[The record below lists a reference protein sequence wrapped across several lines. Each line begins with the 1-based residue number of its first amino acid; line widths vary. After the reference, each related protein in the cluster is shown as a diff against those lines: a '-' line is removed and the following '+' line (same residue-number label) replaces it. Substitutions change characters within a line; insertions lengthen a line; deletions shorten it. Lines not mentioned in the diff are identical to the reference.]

1 MSRLYIAICLLM
13 LLCGG
18 TASADKA
25 TGKAAQAAQAI
36 IDSHDYVYGMG
47 SGTDRKEAMDKALGE
62 MVAQISVNVE
72 TSSTLSQT
80 EGSGGY
86 KSDMSSVVK
95 SYSVPTNLEGVET
108 LWLSEKAPDYKVMTY
123 LRRSQVDKIFE
134 RRRDNVAN
142 LAREAMRAEEAGKVD
157 LALRYLYQAYVL
169 LGSLPDA
176 GSLSVNIDG
185 TGHRLSTWIPEQMSD
200 ICAGV
205 KFGIAEMSKPD
216 EAGGRTISLMAH
228 YKDEHVR
235 SIGFSYWR
243 GAQGRSPIVTARD
256 GMTEIELTPSTPL
269 NPLLLDIEYQFNDE
283 NHLVQEYQALLDNFN
298 GSGLVKNAHV
308 TLTGNAKELKVDKK
322 EAQAFKEAVS
332 AGAREGVT
340 AMDKGE
346 SKDYVRAVERIVG
359 AINTRQYA
367 GLRDLFTEE
376 GYGMFDKLIHYGKAR
391 ILGKVTRD
399 TYDFYP
405 MKDRVV
411 CRSIPM
417 QFSFENGTRKFT
429 EEVTFTFNSDGL
441 IESLAFG
448 LGSVARNDIFAM
460 EGEAWTDYMKM
471 VVVTFLENYRTAFAL
486 KRLDFIETMF
496 DDDAVIIVGHV
507 VKKSGV
513 RREGDQ
519 HIIENQEHVTYAR
532 KTKHEYIEQ
541 LKRCFGSN
549 QFINIRF
556 ANTDVGAVDVGED
569 TYGIQLRQEYFSSNY
584 GDIGYL
590 YLMVDF
596 LNPDEPII
604 KVRTWQPE
612 RKPDL
617 TPNLPKDSPYNGI
630 FSNGYFG

>member
-1 MSRLYIAICLLM
+1 MSVCLLI
-13 LLCGG
+13 LLFGG
-18 TASADKA
+18 IAGAANPA
-25 TGKAAQAAQAI
+25 TKGEQAAQAI
-36 IDSHDYVYGMG
+36 MDSKEYVYGI
-47 SGTDRKEAMDKALGE
+47 GTGANRQAAMQTALSE
-62 MVAQISVNVE
+62 MVSMISVNVE
-72 TSSTLSQT
+72 TNTTLTQT
-80 EGSGGY
+80 ETDGGGY
-86 KSDMSSVVK
+86 RSDMSSVVK
-95 SYSVPTNLEGVET
+95 SYSAPTNLEGVET
-108 LWLSEKAPDYKVMTY
+108 LWISDREPEYKVMAY
-123 LRRSQVDKIFE
+123 LKREQVDKIFE

-169 LGSLPDA
+169 LGSLPQA
-176 GSLSVNIDG
+176 HSVRADIDG
-185 TGHRLSTWIPEQMSD
+185 TERTLSIWIPEQMRD

-205 KFGIAEMSKPD
+205 KFGIAEVSKPD
-216 EAGGRTISLMAH
+216 EAGGRIVSLMAH
-228 YKDEHVR
+228 YKGNPVR

-243 GAQGRSPIVTARD
+243 GAQGQSPIVTARE
-256 GMTEIELTPSTPL
+256 GMTEIEVTPSTPL
-269 NPLLLDIEYQFNDE
+269 DPLVLDIEYQFNDE
-283 NHLVQEYQALLDNFN
+283 NHLVQEYQALLDNFD
-298 GSGLVKNAHV
+298 GRGLVKNAHV
-308 TLTGNAKELKVDKK
+308 TLTENARELKTDKK

-332 AGAREGVT
+332 AGAHEGVT
-340 AMDKGE
+340 AMDNGKTKE
-346 SKDYVRAVERIVG
+346 YVRAVERIVD
-359 AINTRQYA
+359 AINTRRYS
-367 GLRDLFTEE
+367 GLEDLFTEE
-376 GYGMFDKLIHYGKAR
+376 GYGMFDKLIHYGKAK

-399 TYDFYP
+399 SYDFYP

-417 QFSFENGTRKFT
+417 QFSFENGSRKFT
-429 EEVTFTFNSDGL
+429 EEVTFTFNNDGL

-448 LGSVARNDIFAM
+448 LGSVARDDIFAM
-460 EGEAWTDYMKM
+460 QGEAWTDYMKM

-507 VKKSGV
+507 VKKSEV
-513 RREGDQ
+513 RREGDA

-532 KTKHEYIEQ
+532 KTKGEYIDH
-541 LKRCFGSN
+541 LRRCFKSN

-569 TYGIQLRQEYFSSNY
+569 TYGIQLRQEYFSSHY
-584 GDIGYL
+584 GDVGYL